1 MCEIWKDIPDYEGL
15 YQVSNL
21 GQVKSLERTV
31 LSKTNILK
39 RVHERIKKPVIDEHG
54 YCTVSLY
61 KNNKEKILLVHR
73 IVLAAF
79 VGPCPEDMQVN
90 HIDCNPS
97 NNCLSN
103 LEYVTPSQNIKYSYQ
118 YNRDS
123 NIRSKDFYRKMGQN
137 CYKEVECIT
146 DGNTFKSVKEASL
159 FYNISMNVLYNRCK
173 DSQCVNDLCFRYVE
187 DNVSLGHKHLLENV
201 SKSGSHRSKPV
212 KCLETDQIFPSR
224 IQAAFAL
231 NISTSSIV
239 DSLRDGRSHR
249 GYTFIE
255 I

>member
-1 MCEIWKDIPDYEGL
+1 MDEIWKDIPGYEGL

-21 GQVKSLERTV
+21 GKVKSLERTV
-31 LSKTNILK
+31 VSKTNVVK

-61 KNNKEKILLVHR
+61 KNNKERILFVHR

-79 VGPCPEDMQVN
+79 VGPCPEGMQVN
-90 HIDCNPS
+90 HIDCNPC
-97 NNCLSN
+97 NNCLTN
-103 LEYVTPSQNIKYSYQ
+103 LEYVTPSENIQHSYKH
-118 YNRDS
+118 NRNN
-123 NIRSKDFYRKMGQN
+123 NIRSKEFYKKMGQN

-146 DGNTFKSVKEASL
+146 DGNKFKSVKEAST
-159 FYNISMNVLYNRCK
+159 FYNISRNVLYNRCK
-173 DSQCVNDLCFRYVE
+173 DGECVNGLSFRYVE
-187 DNVSLGHKHLLENV
+187 GNVGLGHKHLLENACN
-201 SKSGSHRSKPV
+201 SGSHRSKPV
-212 KCLETDQIFPSR
+212 KCLETGQVFPSR
-224 IQAAFAL
+224 IQAASSL